1 MGLCGPGC
9 TQAVSRDQYVPCA
22 DDTGDGQYKLLIEV
36 IKAGLGITAECW
48 AYEQYLLVGGTL
60 KLQLRAD
67 FIRQLLYDMQSAS
80 LT

>member
-1 MGLCGPGC
+1 MGLSGPGC

-48 AYEQYLLVGGTL
+48 AYEQ
-60 KLQLRAD
+60 
-67 FIRQLLYDMQSAS
+67 IS
-80 LT
+80 LGWGYIETSVES